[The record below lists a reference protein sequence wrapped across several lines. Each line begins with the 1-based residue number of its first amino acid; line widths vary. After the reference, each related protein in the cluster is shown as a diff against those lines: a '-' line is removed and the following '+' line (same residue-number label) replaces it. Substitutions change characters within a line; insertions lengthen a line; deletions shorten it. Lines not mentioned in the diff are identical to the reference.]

1 MNWELFYQLNETYL
15 QTMFVGFVYFI
26 TIAIFILVIK
36 LFGDDLTLEVDV

>member
-26 TIAIFILVIK
+26 TIAFFMLVIK
-36 LFGDDLTLEVDV
+36 MLFHSLTLEVDV